1 MSKKDTTKPAPKAP
15 TQPSKPSNPVA
26 QTKKAESS
34 SSEEEEGSSSEEEA
48 DESMAI
54 DQRNGHGELSKIP
67 EVISNE
73 FHLRKAEDGANA
85 AEVAKFFNEA
95 KQQGKQIWYFTAP
108 ASIPIEVV
116 EKLEIPLD
124 RAQKGQSIL
133 SHNGDDYGV
142 AFEDASTARTIKL
155 VIPNK
160 NGDQYR
166 MMNGSVDQIMHLKRV
181 TQFSQG
187 GESLLSLSQTTH
199 TVPPRQPR
207 PQPPNLKARFQP
219 FGAPTGSADD
229 EDVDMADAPPPSSQK
244 TPAKAKEDKKNK
256 RKLEAETPKAE
267 SGTKPKKAKVDKE
280 TPSSAAKPVKQTPI
294 APPPV
299 PSFAAGKKQTPI
311 PLPPSMRRTS
321 TSDSAKSPEPAAKP
335 PAKSAEEK
343 KSKTKTTKKASKPKA
358 DDSAAPAKKA
368 TPVPLPPIAGAS

>member
-1 MSKKDTTKPAPKAP
+1 
-15 TQPSKPSNPVA
+15 
-26 QTKKAESS
+26 
-34 SSEEEEGSSSEEEA
+34 
-48 DESMAI
+48 
-54 DQRNGHGELSKIP
+54 
-67 EVISNE
+67 
-73 FHLRKAEDGANA
+73 
-85 AEVAKFFNEA
+85 
-95 KQQGKQIWYFTAP
+95 
-108 ASIPIEVV
+108 VV

-166 MMNGSVDQIMHLKRV
+166 MSKLSSPQSGQQSGRLLMKMAVNGSVDQIMHLKRV

-187 GESLLSLSQTTH
+187 GESLLSLSQTAH

-219 FGAPTGSADD
+219 FGAPTETADD

-244 TPAKAKEDKKNK
+244 TPAKAKDDKKNK
-256 RKLEAETPKAE
+256 RKLETETPKAD
-267 SGTKPKKAKVDKE
+267 SGKKSKKAKVEKE

-299 PSFAAGKKQTPI
+299 PSFASGKKQTPV
-311 PLPPSMRRTS
+311 PLPPSIRRTS
-321 TSDSAKSPEPAAKP
+321 TSDSAKSPEPAPKP
-335 PAKSAEEK
+335 PVKSAEDK
-343 KSKTKTTKKASKPKA
+343 KSKAKTTKKSSKPKV
-358 DDSAAPAKKA
+358 DDSADSTKKA
-368 TPVPLPPIAGAS
+368 TPVPLPPIAGAH